1 MSDKEIAMQLT
12 LHALEK
18 HNFILA
24 GAPGGK
30 YQSESERL
38 EHVSMQL
45 NTVYNAIYRN
55 LQELKETPANAKP
68 Q

>member
-18 HNFILA
+18 HNFILV
-24 GAPGGK
+24 GAPEGK
-30 YQSESERL
+30 YRSELERL

-55 LQELKETPANAKP
+55 LQALKETPVNAEP